1 MTTPRKFSAP
11 VKPKSGAIAAALTAA
26 TIAGG
31 SGFLDARKE
40 FQEEYQNML
49 KDKRSKAVVG
59 DAPVVTTTETAQK
72 EQPESK
78 PATGDLPSDLKIPS
92 GPVQCGCSNHL
103 DKLESEIELP
113 ISAKSLYYLLFDDEN
128 PHYLDI
134 WERKTVGNKSKGK
147 KDLTRSLL
155 FTSN

>member
-1 MTTPRKFSAP
+1 M
-11 VKPKSGAIAAALTAA
+11 KPKSGAIAAALTAA

-59 DAPVVTTTETAQK
+59 DAPVVTTIETAQK

-78 PATGDLPSDLKIPS
+78 PAAGDLPSDFKIPS
-92 GPVQCGCSNHL
+92 GPVQCGCTNHL